1 MKRNSCSNHI
11 CPYFPA
17 SGSGRQNLLCHPR
30 LLVRHG
36 HPRLL
41 ALTFLLAFILLCSGC
56 SSDSSGSSEAS
67 ENTSGQ
73 SDTQTAVIQ
82 YEAGKTIVLEPEF
95 DTADVSNDLIDVDFS
110 HSSQGYF
117 TCMLKEED
125 ARVNIQISGPDGVTY
140 KYFVETA
147 NEVVTFPLTA
157 GDGSYV
163 VLGYENIADDE
174 YASLFSYVL
183 DVELDSEFLPFLYP
197 NQYVDFTEDSGAI
210 HLAAELSENSA
221 TDVDALNDIYDY
233 VISHIVYDDE
243 KAATVETGYLPNID
257 ETLATGTGICF
268 DYAALTVAMLRSLS
282 IPAKLAIGYSGDY
295 LHAWIDVYIE
305 SKGWV
310 ENAIQ
315 FSGEDWTLLDPTLSA
330 SGSDSDSIKDY
341 VGDGE
346 NYTVLYVR

>member
-1 MKRNSCSNHI
+1 MKQSSL
-11 CPYFPA
+11 
-17 SGSGRQNLLCHPR
+17 GGRYVHRHFQIFIL
-30 LLVRHG
+30 LLV
-36 HPRLL
+36 
-41 ALTFLLAFILLCSGC
+41 ICLLCSGC
-56 SSDSSGSSEAS
+56 GSTLSDTVNSSVTSEHTSGQTDTQNSSGS
-67 ENTSGQ
+67 
-73 SDTQTAVIQ
+73 VRIQ
-82 YEAGKTIVLEPEF
+82 YEPGKTTVLEPEF
-95 DTADVSNDLIDVDFS
+95 NTADVSNDLLDADFS
-110 HSSQGYF
+110 HTSQGYF

-140 KYFVETA
+140 KYFIETA
-147 NEVVTFPLTA
+147 NEVVTFPFTA
-157 GDGSYV
+157 GDGTYV

-174 YASLFSYVL
+174 YTSLFSYVL
-183 DVELDSEFLPFLYP
+183 DVELDSEFFPFLYP
-197 NQYVDFTEDSGAI
+197 NQYVDFTEDSEAVQ
-210 HLAAELSENSA
+210 LAAALSEDAA
-221 TDVDALNDIYDY
+221 TDIDALNEIYDY

-243 KAATVETGYLPNID
+243 KAATVETGYLPDID

-305 SKGWV
+305 SKGWI

-330 SGSDSDSIKDY
+330 SGSDADSVNDY
-341 VGDGE
+341 VRDSD